1 MFTNLALAQAAP
13 AAASGSSGA
22 GMIMQFV
29 PLLLIFA
36 VFYFLLIRP
45 QQQSAKRHRQKID
58 AVKKGDQVVTGGG
71 LVGKVLR
78 VDEIYVDVELAQG
91 VKVKAVKGTLS
102 DVIDPMTAKP
112 AND

>member
-1 MFTNLALAQAAP
+1 VFITPAFAQAAP
-13 AAASGSSGA
+13 AAASGGSGMA
-22 GMIMQFV
+22 MIVNLM
-29 PLLLIFA
+29 PLVLIFG

-45 QQQSAKRHRQKID
+45 QQKAAKQHREKLN

-71 LVGKVLR
+71 LVGKVVR
-78 VDEIYVDVELAQG
+78 VDDVYVDVELG
-91 VKVKAVKGTLS
+91 PNMKVKAVKSMLS

>member
-13 AAASGSSGA
+13 AGSSGTA
-22 GMIMQFV
+22 MIMQFL

-45 QQQSAKRHRQKID
+45 QQQSAKRHRAKIE

-71 LVGKVLR
+71 LVGKVVR

-102 DVIDPMTAKP
+102 DVIDPMAAKP